1 MAISAPRR
9 LLGKL
14 ISVSLS
20 VLPNCECSLE
30 FLGQC
35 GMNFVCHN
43 SIRPVSGYAL
53 LKKVVAWIIADIVV
67 WNGEPKWGAD
77 TCHEIIEA
85 RRGNHLQRLAK
96 HYGRLNRGIPVPPLS
111 HFFPG
116 PPLII
121 GSTSDGP
128 SSDFDD
134 TTDALPTVY
143 AVTEEIPSG
152 VHIRPAQENEEL
164 NNWTS
169 VLRYSAVIA
178 DV

>member
-1 MAISAPRR
+1 MVGSTGAFQSPRYHISSPGLHSSSGAPLMALPRTSATRSMPCQPCMLSPRR
-9 LLGKL
+9 FLQGFTSAGRRKTR
-14 ISVSLS
+14 SLTIGPQS
-20 VLPNCECSLE
+20 C
-30 FLGQC
+30 
-35 GMNFVCHN
+35 
-43 SIRPVSGYAL
+43 A
-53 LKKVVAWIIADIVV
+53 
-67 WNGEPKWGAD
+67 
-77 TCHEIIEA
+77 
-85 RRGNHLQRLAK
+85 GNRLHRLAT
-96 HYGRLNRGIPVPPLS
+96 HYGRLHRGIPVPPLS

-134 TTDALPTVY
+134 ATDTLPTVY

>member
-1 MAISAPRR
+1 M
-9 LLGKL
+9 
-14 ISVSLS
+14 
-20 VLPNCECSLE
+20 
-30 FLGQC
+30 Q
-35 GMNFVCHN
+35 
-43 SIRPVSGYAL
+43 
-53 LKKVVAWIIADIVV
+53 
-67 WNGEPKWGAD
+67 
-77 TCHEIIEA
+77 
-85 RRGNHLQRLAK
+85 
-96 HYGRLNRGIPVPPLS
+96 VPPLS
-111 HFFPG
+111 YFFPR

-121 GSTSDGP
+121 GSASDGP

-143 AVTEEIPSG
+143 AVTEEIPLG